1 MSELLVGAAEQ
12 AGRSLG
18 MSQIFM
24 GVIVLAL
31 VGGAAESG
39 SAIAMGRAN
48 RPDLSIGIALG
59 SCVQIALFVAPV
71 LVLLAPVMGQPQFRL
86 VFSQAEMWMLFGAVL
101 LGATVTTTGQATW
114 FRGTQLLALYLII
127 TAILYLIPAVTP

>member
-1 MSELLVGAAEQ
+1 
-12 AGRSLG
+12 
-18 MSQIFM
+18 MSQMFM

-59 SCVQIALFVAPV
+59 SCVQIALFVAPILV
-71 LVLLAPVMGQPQFRL
+71 LVAPALGQPQFRL

-101 LGATVTTTGQATW
+101 LGATVTTTGRSDW
-114 FRGTQLLALYLII
+114 FRGTQLLALYLIVA
-127 TAILYLIPAVTP
+127 AILYLIPASAP

>member
-1 MSELLVGAAEQ
+1 
-12 AGRSLG
+12 
-18 MSQIFM
+18 MSQMFM

-59 SCVQIALFVAPV
+59 SCVQIALFVAPILV
-71 LVLLAPVMGQPQFRL
+71 LVAPAMGQPQFRL

-101 LGATVTTTGQATW
+101 LGATVTTTGHSTW
-114 FRGTQLLALYLII
+114 FRGAQLLALYLII
-127 TAILYLIPAVTP
+127 AAILYLIPATP